1 MRSDLLKIQRRGAGI
16 NIPGRFDSES
26 KESFD
31 DGWELEEEKKSL
43 KTEIFYERAGSI
55 LNQIDSPDVPFEMT
69 LNPYR
74 GCEHGCVYCYARPNH
89 SFMNLSPGLDFE
101 TKIFAKKDAAK
112 LLEKEFSKKNYVPK
126 IFALGSATDAYQPI
140 EKKLRITRS
149 LLQVCLDWKH
159 PVGII
164 TKSSL
169 IGRDIDIL
177 SKLAE
182 ENLIRVSITI
192 TTLNP
197 ALQSRLEPRTASPK
211 KKLDTVKL
219 LSQSGIPVG
228 VMFAPLIPGLND
240 EEMETVLEKSKEAGA
255 DSVGYVVL
263 RLPFE
268 VKDIF
273 WDFIERNYPE
283 RRNKIQ
289 SILQN
294 LFEGKDY
301 SPVFGERMSGVGKF
315 AKLYSD
321 RFRLAVKRLDL
332 NRGREP
338 LSLDKFKKI
347 RDSYGQI
354 NLFQ

>member
-16 NIPGRFDSES
+16 NLPGRFDSVS
-26 KESFD
+26 NESFD
-31 DGWELEEEKKSL
+31 DGWEIEEEKKTL
-43 KTEIFYERAGSI
+43 KTEIFFERAGSI
-55 LNQIDSPDVPFEMT
+55 LNQIDSPDIPFEMT

-74 GCEHGCVYCYARPNH
+74 GCEHGCIYCYARPNH
-89 SFMNLSPGLDFE
+89 GFMNLSPGLDFE
-101 TKIFAKKDAAK
+101 TKIFAKKDAAR
-112 LLEKEFSKKNYVPK
+112 LLEKEFSKKNYIPK
-126 IFALGSATDAYQPI
+126 IFAIGSATDAYQPI

-149 LLQVCLDWKH
+149 ILQVCLDWKH
-159 PVGII
+159 PAGII

-169 IGRDIDIL
+169 IAGDMDIL

-182 ENLIRVSITI
+182 ENLIRVSITV

-197 ALQSRLEPRTASPK
+197 ELQGKLEPRTASPK
-211 KKLDTVKL
+211 KRLETVRL
-219 LSQSGIPVG
+219 LSQAGIPVS

-255 DSVGYVVL
+255 ENAGYVVL

-273 WDFIERNYPE
+273 WEFIDRNFPE
-283 RRNKIQ
+283 KKKKIQ
-289 SILQN
+289 TVLHS

-315 AKLYSD
+315 AKLYAD
-321 RFRLAVKRLDL
+321 RFRLAVRRLEL
-332 NRGREP
+332 NRRREP
-338 LSLDKFKKI
+338 LSLNKFRKI
-347 RDSYGQI
+347 RDSQGQMS
-354 NLFQ
+354 LFQ